1 MRLFTTITALRCD
14 LTVRKAQ
21 RPDGT
26 VGFVPTLGNLHLGH
40 LSLIRRAKLDNDI
53 VVVSVF
59 VNPLQFGP
67 QEDFKQYP
75 RTLEQ
80 DLKRCEET
88 GVDVVFSPA
97 PEILLGSSLLSSPTA
112 TPTSTLDL
120 PTRTQVIPPQSMT
133 DRLCGSARP
142 GHFPGVTTIVA
153 KLLNIVRPNRV
164 YFGQKDA
171 QQLAIIRRMV
181 ADLDWPVEVIAC
193 PIVRETS
200 GLALSSRNRYL
211 SPEQR
216 QQAEALYRSLVR
228 GEQIFNQGILSAAAI
243 KQAVWSELSNVSVLK
258 VDYVE
263 LVDPET
269 LKPIQNIEEAGLL
282 AVAAYIGSTRL
293 IDNIVLRNRRPILA
307 IDGPAGAGKS
317 TVTRRLSEALGLMY
331 LDTGAMYRAV
341 TWLAMQS
348 QVALQDEP
356 AIAELVHQCQI
367 DLVPQQDTLQ
377 VLINQQ
383 DVTEGIRSPEVTANV
398 STLAAQPAVR
408 QALVKQQQS
417 YGRKG
422 GIVAEGRDIGT
433 YVFPNAELKIFLTA
447 SVKERSQRRQME
459 LQQQGHGPI
468 TLESI
473 EREITLRDQKDTTR
487 AFAPLRKAAD
497 AVEIQ
502 TDGLDIDQVTQQIIQ
517 LYRERNLDKK

>member
-433 YVFPNAELKIFLTA
+433 YVFP
-447 SVKERSQRRQME
+447 M
-459 LQQQGHGPI
+459 
-468 TLESI
+468 
-473 EREITLRDQKDTTR
+473 
-487 AFAPLRKAAD
+487 
-497 AVEIQ
+497 
-502 TDGLDIDQVTQQIIQ
+502 
-517 LYRERNLDKK
+517 RN